1 MVYLKTFESYMNGSD
16 YISDIISLDEYNKL
30 YKDCSNIS
38 SNNLFNQVVI
48 SVVEKFIT
56 DIFKFTNVDIVWSDK
71 ESNKGEFS
79 YYVRESFLS
88 GPKLVLFESVF
99 NSILDNYKS
108 DVVSYKEKSYDL
120 LEKRIYHSL
129 CHAICDVDNYYIF
142 GLKRFLNYVNE
153 EDFVESLV
161 SELKLGNVSD
171 SVRSLCKSYCS
182 KSWLGKDQGYD
193 KTW

>member
-1 MVYLKTFESYMNGSD
+1 MNGSD

-71 ESNKGEFS
+71 EGNKEEFS

-88 GPKLVLFESVF
+88 GPKLVLFESGF

-153 EDFVESLV
+153 EDFVSGLV

>member
-38 SNNLFNQVVI
+38 GNNLFNQVVI

-71 ESNKGEFS
+71 EGNKEEFS

-88 GPKLVLFESVF
+88 GPKLVLFESGF

-153 EDFVESLV
+153 EDFVSGLV

>member
-71 ESNKGEFS
+71 EGNKEEFS

-88 GPKLVLFESVF
+88 GPKLVLFESGF

-153 EDFVESLV
+153 EDFVSGLV